1 MNLPSKTDEAVL
13 EGPTPNQDLACT
25 RGDMVTRQDLNSA
38 VDSKE
43 AGGYDNKVY
52 DCLYQGHN
60 ETVLLGHATM
70 RKSFTNMNHLLL
82 LKLICSPTS
91 THLVLKSN

>member
-1 MNLPSKTDEAVL
+1 MT
-13 EGPTPNQDLACT
+13 T
-25 RGDMVTRQDLNSA
+25 RHDLNSA

-43 AGGYDNKVY
+43 AGGFDNKVHN
-52 DCLYQGHN
+52 CLYQGHN
-60 ETVLLGHATM
+60 ETVLPGHTTM

-91 THLVLKSN
+91 THLVLKNY